1 MLMDIKEESRFR
13 HDQLSGTWSDNYY
26 GRRFPGNMDQYD
38 IWKRHRLFRQFLS
51 SIGSVDRALEVGCG
65 TGDNIA
71 VCDARI
77 RDAIDVS
84 EKMIVAARKIHE
96 GVNFSVG
103 DVLDINP
110 ATKYDLIICLGVI
123 QYVADFR
130 RLLDTL
136 TNAVE
141 SGGHLILSFPNRN
154 SLFRSLYYRR
164 YGNANRQNDY
174 AKADVCGYL
183 EQQGFTVL
191 GLKAHSSALPGTGRF
206 FAPLSLATTIFFDNL
221 YSIPGLGAM
230 ADRIAYSYIGLFRMT

>member
-1 MLMDIKEESRFR
+1 MNIKDESLLR
-13 HDQLSGTWSDNYY
+13 HDQLSEDWSERYY
-26 GRRFPGNMDQYD
+26 GRRLPQNMDQYD
-38 IWKRHRLFRQFLS
+38 IWKRHRIFLQFLS
-51 SIGSVDRALEVGCG
+51 QIEPVDRVLEVGCG

-71 VCDARI
+71 ACDAPV

-84 EKMIVAARKIHE
+84 EKMIMAARKIHE

-103 DVLDINP
+103 DILDLNP

-123 QYVADFR
+123 QYVGDFR

-136 TNAVE
+136 TNVVE

-154 SLFRSLYYRR
+154 SWFRRAYYRR
-164 YGNANRQNDY
+164 YGNADRQNDY
-174 AKADVCGYL
+174 AKADICGYL
-183 EQQGFTVL
+183 EQQGFTTL

-206 FAPLSLATTIFFDNL
+206 FAPLSLTTTFFLDNS
-221 YSIPGLGAM
+221 YSIPGFGAM